1 MNPRIIHSE
10 GQSIQ
15 YLCSGKASQ
24 VTHVLLHGIGS
35 GMHSWSHQLELVKN
49 ASHFQVLAWNAP
61 GYGASTKLTMAEP
74 KAEDYA
80 QRVWQWLDFMDVK
93 TPVTLVGHSLGCL
106 MAASATRLN
115 AARVKR
121 LILLSPARGYG
132 ASSRDIREKKLKDR
146 LANLIEHGPQGMA
159 KLRAHAM
166 LSPHA
171 PEAMRLRVQEI
182 MSQVDPKG
190 YTQAAHMLSNADLCW
205 ELTHPKPA
213 CPVSVACGLLDSI
226 TTPEDCQV
234 VANAISQT
242 LLDLGPV
249 GHACAIESPQAVSQL
264 LGLDA
269 KQ

>member
-35 GMHSWSHQLELVKN
+35 GMHSWSHQLEAVKN
-49 ASHFQVLAWNAP
+49 SSHLQVLAWNAP
-61 GYGASTKLTMAEP
+61 GYGASTKLPSPEP

-80 QRVWQWLDFMDVK
+80 QRVWQWLDFMGVK

-106 MAASATRLN
+106 MAASAARLS

-132 ASSRDIREKKLKDR
+132 SSSKDIREKKLKDR
-146 LANLIEHGPQGMA
+146 LANLIEHGPLGMA

-166 LSPHA
+166 LSPQA
-171 PEAMRLRVQEI
+171 SESMRLRVQEI

-190 YTQAAHMLSNADLCW
+190 YTQAAHMLAHADLCW
-205 ELTHPKPA
+205 ELTHPKPS
-213 CPVSVACGLLDSI
+213 CPVSVASGHLDSI
-226 TTPEDCQV
+226 TPPEDCQV
-234 VANAISQT
+234 VAQAVSQT

-249 GHACAIESPQAVSQL
+249 GHACAIESPKAVSQL
-264 LGLDA
+264 IGLDEA
-269 KQ
+269 S